1 MPDSNEVI
9 ASVLE
14 LLQLNQDALAAAVEE
29 VALWLQVEGA
39 EETHENIKGALQ
51 TLTQNAGSITSALRV
66 LRREDI

>member
-39 EETHENIKGALQ
+39 EEAHENIQGALQ

-66 LRREDI
+66 LRREA

>member
-29 VALWLQVEGA
+29 VSLWLQVEGA
-39 EETHENIKGALQ
+39 DETHENIQGALQ
-51 TLTQNAGSITSALRV
+51 TLTQSAGSISSALRI
-66 LRREDI
+66 LRRED